1 MSSSQLSPMRRTVI
15 ALIPV
20 SVLSLAACGSLPFV
34 STPESTSAAP
44 EATTASASAATT
56 PSATA
61 SASAS
66 ATATP
71 TSTASATASGDPS
84 ASADATTNGLT
95 PENSRGRELRLSDFQ
110 QPNSSSNWEEKRYDV
125 ASTTNTMGVGT
136 KLDWL
141 HNGEI
146 ELRLGNKFQKI
157 TFNVG
162 QANDSE
168 SSDLIVRVA
177 VFADGKEIETV
188 DVPFNDA
195 HAFDVNVAN
204 VNALKFTLTPIT
216 QKQEKPLLEDKSTTG
231 VIFNV
236 KAE

>member
-20 SVLSLAACGSLPFV
+20 SVLSLAACGSLPFA
-34 STPESTSAAP
+34 SAPESTSAAP

-95 PENSRGRELRLSDFQ
+95 PENSKGRELRLSDFQ
-110 QPNSSSNWEEKRYDV
+110 QPNSSSNWEEKRYDI

-136 KLDWL
+136 KLDWQ
-141 HNGEI
+141 NDDEI
-146 ELRLGNKFQKI
+146 ELRLANKFQKV
-157 TFNVG
+157 TFTAG
-162 QANDSE
+162 QANDSR

-177 VFADGKEIETV
+177 IFADGKEIETV

-195 HAFDVNVAN
+195 HAFEVKAAN
-204 VNALKFTLTPIT
+204 VNALKIT
-216 QKQEKPLLEDKSTTG
+216 FKALDQKQEMPQIDDSTIG
-231 VIFNV
+231 VILNV